1 MKNKKNYQTI
11 TDTEKFLQEYDFAKN
26 AVEVPKEIDVDT
38 SRDSKDT
45 KEVSLGLPR
54 NNSTPK
60 TDKSQVKQKLEY
72 LNHFANKQYE
82 LWGTTLHN
90 AFFDYYDK
98 LDKGVMPR
106 NRDIKTYRISLITA
120 KYDIFCKVFN
130 KATLPYDELKSL
142 KKIISKGQNI
152 DFNDRNLSLYINSF
166 ERPYEFVLEHAGSIK
181 DKELKIEICKELAK
195 ILSEIEQKSQQ
206 NIEELKKICNQQSQ
220 QQNLSARER
229 LNAMPKP
236 RVAKSHTN
244 THSEISSVRVR
255 DMQTKPKQRKQR

>member
-1 MKNKKNYQTI
+1 MSSKENEMFENMQDVSKTIKNVVNKPEIIVDATHSNK
-11 TDTEKFLQEYDFAKN
+11 DTEYYVRSQVKN
-26 AVEVPKEIDVDT
+26 ADLIQVFT

-45 KEVSLGLPR
+45 KEASLGLPR

-106 NRDIKTYRISLITA
+106 NRDIETYRISLITA

-152 DFNDRNLSLYINSF
+152 DFNDRNLSPYINSF
-166 ERPYEFVLEHAGSIK
+166 ERPYEFVLEHAGNIK

-195 ILSEIEQKSQQ
+195 ILSEIEQESQQ
-206 NIEELKKICNQQSQ
+206 NIKQLKNQ
-220 QQNLSARER
+220 L
-229 LNAMPKP
+229 
-236 RVAKSHTN
+236 
-244 THSEISSVRVR
+244 THKTDDVVES
-255 DMQTKPKQRKQR
+255 KPKLRRHK